1 MPGML
6 NRLLIAVILVGSGC
20 ASTKT
25 TPSTYVEGARF
36 DAYVLGRAQDG
47 GLPHVGCEKPC
58 CADARRSG
66 RVETPACIGIHDRET
81 DRLVLIE
88 ATPGIDRQLTLLH
101 EKAGVTGRNRQPVD
115 AIMLTH
121 AHIGHYTGLM
131 HLGREVAG
139 TKDLPL
145 YATPTMATFLREN
158 GPWSQLIE
166 LDNVELIECKP
177 ASADASGPQAVV
189 FEPIEGL
196 QVEAITVPHRDE
208 FSDTVAFRIWGPART
223 MLFVPDVDRWDAHP
237 GMLNRLLSG
246 VDVAYIDGTF
256 YDGSE
261 LPGRNLSEI
270 PHPAMVTTMDVLA
283 EHARMNPG
291 AIRFIHLNHTNPA
304 LTNPAVQRAVAE
316 RGFAV
321 AEVGE
326 RQPL

>member
-1 MPGML
+1 MIS
-6 NRLLIAVILVGSGC
+6 RLLPLVLLLLLL
-20 ASTKT
+20 
-25 TPSTYVEGARF
+25 PSCTSAAKDAADRSVPRARF

-47 GLPHVGCEKPC
+47 GLPHVGCEKIC
-58 CADARRSG
+58 CAEAGRRG
-66 RVETPACIGIHDRET
+66 QVETPACIGIHDRTT

-88 ATPGIDRQLTLLH
+88 ATPGIDTQLRLLH
-101 EKAGVTGRNRQPVD
+101 ERAGVSGRDRQPVD
-115 AIMLTH
+115 AILVTH

-131 HLGREVAG
+131 QLGREVAG
-139 TKDLPL
+139 TQRLPVH
-145 YATPTMATFLREN
+145 ATPAMADFLRSN
-158 GPWSQLIE
+158 GPWSQLVE
-166 LDNVELIECKP
+166 LDNIELVECTP
-177 ASADASGPQAVV
+177 ASVDASGAPGVV

-196 QVEAITVPHRDE
+196 QVEAINVPHRDE

-223 MLFVPDVDRWDAHP
+223 MLFVPDVDQWDAHP
-237 GMLNRLLSG
+237 GMLSRLLSG

-261 LPGRNLSEI
+261 LPGRDLSEI

-283 EHARMNPG
+283 EHARMHPG
-291 AIRFIHLNHTNPA
+291 SIRFIHLNHTNPA
-304 LTNPAVQRAVAE
+304 LTKPAVQREVAE

>member
-1 MPGML
+1 ML
-6 NRLLIAVILVGSGC
+6 TRLSVALLVATLLAGGC
-20 ASTKT
+20 ATSKSSTAPEIK
-25 TPSTYVEGARF
+25 GARF
-36 DAYVLGRAQDG
+36 DAYVLGRSQDG

-58 CADARRSG
+58 CAQARERG
-66 RVETPACIGIHDRET
+66 QVETPACIGIHDRET
-81 DRLVLIE
+81 DQLVLIE
-88 ATPGIDRQLTLLH
+88 ATPGIDSQLRLLH
-101 EKAGVTGRNRQPVD
+101 ERSGVSDRNRQPVD
-115 AIMLTH
+115 AILLTH

-139 TKDLPL
+139 TKNLPVHT
-145 YATPTMATFLREN
+145 TPTMAAFLRTN
-158 GPWSQLIE
+158 GPWSQLVD
-166 LDNVELIECKP
+166 LDNIELIECTP
-177 ASADASGPQAVV
+177 AAVDASGAPGVV

-196 QVEAITVPHRDE
+196 QVEAILVPHRDE
-208 FSDTVAFRIWGPART
+208 FSDTVAFRVWGPART
-223 MLFVPDVDRWDAHP
+223 MLFVPDVDQWDTHP

-261 LPGRNLSEI
+261 LPGRDLAEI

-283 EHARMNPG
+283 EHARMHPG
-291 AIRFIHLNHTNPA
+291 SIRFIHLNHTNPA
-304 LTNPAVQRAVAE
+304 LTKPDVQREVAE

>member
-1 MPGML
+1 MIK
-6 NRLLIAVILVGSGC
+6 RLLPLLLLLLTSCSSAPKEAGDRSV
-20 ASTKT
+20 
-25 TPSTYVEGARF
+25 PRARF

-58 CADARRSG
+58 CAEAVRRG
-66 RVETPACIGIHDRET
+66 QVETPACIGIHDRKT

-88 ATPGIDRQLTLLH
+88 ATPGIDAQLRLLH
-101 EKAGVTGRNRQPVD
+101 EQAGVSGRNRQPVD
-115 AIMLTH
+115 AILITH

-131 HLGREVAG
+131 QLGREVAG
-139 TKDLPL
+139 TKNLPVHT
-145 YATPTMATFLREN
+145 TPAMADFLRSN
-158 GPWSQLIE
+158 GPWSQLVE
-166 LDNVELIECKP
+166 LDNIELIECTP
-177 ASADASGPQAVV
+177 ASADESGAPGVV

-196 QVEAITVPHRDE
+196 QVEAINVPHRDE

-237 GMLNRLLSG
+237 GMLSRLLSG

-261 LPGRNLSEI
+261 LPGRDLSEI

-283 EHARMNPG
+283 EHARMHPG
-291 AIRFIHLNHTNPA
+291 SIRFIHLNHTNPA
-304 LTNPAVQRAVAE
+304 LTDPALQRAVQE
-316 RGFAV
+316 RGFSV

>member
-1 MPGML
+1 ML
-6 NRLLIAVILVGSGC
+6 NRLLIAVILVGSGY